1 MGFRNNREKR
11 GVCGKSGVVWQ
22 QEGSVEKVEEKR
34 YMREERWAVGKRIKK
49 KEAGMTGLCGCMGV
63 PENKDKKALE

>member
-1 MGFRNNREKR
+1 M
-11 GVCGKSGVVWQ
+11 
-22 QEGSVEKVEEKR
+22 EKVEEKR